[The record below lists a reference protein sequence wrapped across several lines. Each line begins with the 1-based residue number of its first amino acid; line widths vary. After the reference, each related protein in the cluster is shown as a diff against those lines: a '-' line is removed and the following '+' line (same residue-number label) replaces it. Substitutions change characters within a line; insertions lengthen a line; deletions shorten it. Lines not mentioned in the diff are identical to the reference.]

1 MYISKMKSH
10 LHQFSPRRHP
20 RGLNLRCP
28 GKVLSVSLPVCEHRA
43 RLLKYLAGCKSG
55 KKICFSETVFY
66 GFIEMIARRQP
77 WCTADENTRDFL
89 SNTQACLLA
98 NFDWIRRTWRRFFT
112 ITTWPFANI
121 ITEGGKKSL
130 YSTNIIHYIGLI
142 FIERGSNH
150 SVLNSRKIA
159 SQKTVDPCNKNSY
172 KISNLLYLQRFF
184 LHNIFAS
191 FFVITII

>member
-10 LHQFSPRRHP
+10 LHQFSPRHP

-28 GKVLSVSLPVCEHRA
+28 GKVLSVSLPVCEYRA

-98 NFDWIRRTWRRFFT
+98 NFDWIFVARGDAFFLQSPHDLSR
-112 ITTWPFANI
+112 I
-121 ITEGGKKSL
+121 L
-130 YSTNIIHYIGLI
+130 
-142 FIERGSNH
+142 
-150 SVLNSRKIA
+150 SRKEEKKICIP
-159 SQKTVDPCNKNSY
+159 QTSY
-172 KISNLLYLQRFF
+172 
-184 LHNIFAS
+184 
-191 FFVITII
+191 IIMA